1 MLLDDVRNVVLFLLS
16 LFIIDFYL
24 LNMPKPSPVS
34 VFLAASSLLMATATS
49 GVAVQAQSSGGLQEW
64 STDQAVDEESIPDA
78 DAKALK
84 KKAMAEDVCVPIGE
98 GENCW

>member
-1 MLLDDVRNVVLFLLS
+1 MA
-16 LFIIDFYL
+16 
-24 LNMPKPSPVS
+24 KASPVS
-34 VFLAASSLLMATATS
+34 VFLAASSLLLASASTGA
-49 GVAVQAQSSGGLQEW
+49 VAQAQSSGGLQEW

-84 KKAMAEDVCVPIGE
+84 KKAKEEDICVPIGE

>member
-1 MLLDDVRNVVLFLLS
+1 MLHHEVSDVVLSLLS
-16 LFIIDFYL
+16 LFIIDFYSL
-24 LNMPKPSPVS
+24 IMAKASPVS
-34 VFLAASSLLMATATS
+34 VFLAASSLLLASAST
-49 GVAVQAQSSGGLQEW
+49 GVVAQAQSSGGLQEW

-84 KKAMAEDVCVPIGE
+84 KKAKEEDICVPIGE

>member
-1 MLLDDVRNVVLFLLS
+1 
-16 LFIIDFYL
+16 
-24 LNMPKPSPVS
+24 MPKPSPVS
-34 VFLAASSLLMATATS
+34 VFLAASSLLIASATS
-49 GVAVQAQSSGGLQEW
+49 GVVVQAQSAGGLQEW